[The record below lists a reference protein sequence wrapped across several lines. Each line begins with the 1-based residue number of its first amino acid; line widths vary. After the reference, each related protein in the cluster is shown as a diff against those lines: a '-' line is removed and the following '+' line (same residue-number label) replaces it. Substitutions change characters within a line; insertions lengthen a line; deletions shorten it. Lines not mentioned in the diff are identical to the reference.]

1 MKQFGLLSLSLLAFA
16 CALSAPTA
24 VAQATPAQTTSTA
37 AARLELIGAGG
48 QQVNISSADFHAL
61 PPKTVQVHNEHTG
74 ADETYQGVELSLLL
88 AHIDA
93 PLGQKLRGKALAMY
107 VVAEGTDKY
116 RVVYSLAEVD
126 PAFHN
131 GTVIVA
137 DREAGQPITKD
148 GPFKLVNTDD
158 KRPAR
163 WVRNLASIRLS
174 SSP

>member
-16 CALSAPTA
+16 GALSASTA
-24 VAQATPAQTTSTA
+24 GAQATPTQNTPTA
-37 AARLELIGAGG
+37 AARLELIGAAG
-48 QQVNISSADFHAL
+48 QQINISSADFRAL
-61 PPKTVQVHNEHTG
+61 PQKTVQVHNAHTG
-74 ADETYQGVELSLLL
+74 ANETYQGVELSLLL
-88 AHIDA
+88 TRLDA
-93 PLGQKLRGKALAMY
+93 PLGQKLHGNALVMY
-107 VVAEGTDKY
+107 AVAEGTDQY

-163 WVRNLASIRLS
+163 WVRNLASIRLN

>member
-48 QQVNISSADFHAL
+48 QQVNISSADFRAL

-88 AHIDA
+88 ARIDA